1 MNKIQITP
9 AHINMCI
16 RNTPSGDV
24 IDISRI
30 SELLVD
36 TAKKFGS
43 QGKKLLIIAEF
54 AIANYNFS
62 TISKVSEKVLQ
73 AQLELAINELQALVN
88 FVLESDN

>member
-1 MNKIQITP
+1 MNKISVTP

-36 TAKKFGS
+36 TAKKCGS

-73 AQLELAINELQALVN
+73 AQLELAIQELQALVN
-88 FVLESDN
+88 FVLETEN